1 MPMQYH
7 NIESLGIKTLERP
20 ASERGTFPR
29 YLVKTDSQTMEVKTI
44 GALRKVLGFIYSD
57 APKVFVNAGKGL
69 TIDFDRS

>member
-1 MPMQYH
+1 MQYH

-20 ASERGTFPR
+20 ASERGAFPR
-29 YLVKTDSQTMEVKTI
+29 YLVKADSQTMEVKTI